1 MGFNLHISIRH
12 ELMKSVSQSVLDWMQ
27 FYGTPRGPRKQKEI
41 LLVESLCY
49 LSTVSHFSVG
59 FFYRH
64 LSHKQHITLK
74 VCVCVWVDGLM
85 LRPVHV
91 HTASQQPCSFPFL
104 RPRNPSFPL
113 HTYTHTHCPSHI
125 RHSTHTG
132 ETYETSRGDMTSQFR
147 HSYNPPALN
156 SLLMHTHTLTRTHRK
171 ITLFRRE
178 KPYELLIGINY
189 LGRVSYLS
197 VSKQCRYL

>member
-1 MGFNLHISIRH
+1 MLFIHRESFLCGFFLPP
-12 ELMKSVSQSVLDWMQ
+12 SQSQ
-27 FYGTPRGPRKQKEI
+27 AAYHTQ
-41 LLVESLCY
+41 S
-49 LSTVSHFSVG
+49 
-59 FFYRH
+59 
-64 LSHKQHITLK
+64 
-74 VCVCVWVDGLM
+74 VCVCVGRWANAKARPCAHCLSAAM
-85 LRPVHV
+85 LIPLPK
-91 HTASQQPCSFPFL
+91 TKKSLFP
-104 RPRNPSFPL
+104 PS
-113 HTYTHTHCPSHI
+113 HIHTHCPSHI

-156 SLLMHTHTLTRTHRK
+156 SLLMHTRTLTRTHRK